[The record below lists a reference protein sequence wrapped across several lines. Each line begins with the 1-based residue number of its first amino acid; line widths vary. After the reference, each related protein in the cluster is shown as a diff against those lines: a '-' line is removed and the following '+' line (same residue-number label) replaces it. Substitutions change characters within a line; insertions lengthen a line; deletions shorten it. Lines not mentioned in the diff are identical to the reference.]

1 MTPRE
6 ILTPLNL
13 GLVALLATVTA
24 AGFVLV
30 PAGSTLPVH
39 WGITGEADGF
49 LPRDAALLM
58 LPFIA
63 MLVLALLVGAQRLA
77 GEQRRQ
83 ASRFAIAAVVPA
95 LLALF
100 TAIQVGTVMIGSGL
114 AVDMVR
120 VVVVGVG
127 VLFIVLGNVMPK
139 TQPNWIAGIRLPWTL
154 SDPVN
159 WQATHRM
166 GGLLMMAGGAVIV
179 LAAIVTGHP
188 MTLLAVTLVCV
199 FLPVLVT
206 TIYSYRLSRQMRR
219 G

>member
-1 MTPRE
+1 MTPRD
-6 ILTPLNL
+6 ILTPLNI
-13 GLVALLATVTA
+13 GLVAILAIATA

-30 PAGSTLPVH
+30 PAGTTLPVH

-58 LPFIA
+58 LPLIA
-63 MLVLALLVGAQRLA
+63 LLILALLVGAQRLA

-83 ASRFAIAAVVPA
+83 ASRFAIAAAVPA

-100 TAIQVGTVMIGSGL
+100 TAIQVGTVMIGSGVD
-114 AVDMVR
+114 VDMVR
-120 VVVVGVG
+120 VIVVGVG
-127 VLFIVLGNVMPK
+127 ALFIVLGNVMPK

-159 WQATHRM
+159 WQATHRV
-166 GGLLMMAGGAVIV
+166 GGLLMMVGGAAIV
-179 LAAIVTGHP
+179 LAAILTGHP
-188 MTLLAVTLVCV
+188 MTLLAVTLAGV
-199 FLPVLVT
+199 FLPVVVT
-206 TIYSYRLSRQMRR
+206 TIYSYRLSRQMHR

>member
-1 MTPRE
+1 MTSRD

-13 GLVALLATVTA
+13 GLVVILAIATA
-24 AGFVLV
+24 AGFMLV
-30 PAGSTLPVH
+30 PAGTTLPVH

-58 LPFIA
+58 LPLIA
-63 MLVLALLVGAQRLA
+63 LLVLALLVGVQRLA

-100 TAIQVGTVMIGSGL
+100 TAIQVGTVMIGSGVD
-114 AVDMVR
+114 VDMVR
-120 VVVVGVG
+120 VIVVGVG
-127 VLFIVLGNVMPK
+127 ALFIVLGNVMPK

-159 WQATHRM
+159 WQATHRV
-166 GGLLMMAGGAVIV
+166 GGLLMMAGGAAIV
-179 LAAIVTGHP
+179 LAAILTGHP
-188 MTLLAVTLVCV
+188 MTLLAVTLAGV

-206 TIYSYRLSRQMRR
+206 TIYSYRLSRQMHR

>member
-1 MTPRE
+1 MTPRD

-13 GLVALLATVTA
+13 GLVAILAIATVT
-24 AGFVLV
+24 GFILV
-30 PAGSTLPVH
+30 PAGTTLPVH

-58 LPFIA
+58 LPLIA
-63 MLVLALLVGAQRLA
+63 LLVLALLVGAQRLA

-83 ASRFAIAAVVPA
+83 ASRFAIAAAVPA

-100 TAIQVGTVMIGSGL
+100 TAIQVGTVMIGSGVN
-114 AVDMVR
+114 VDMVR
-120 VVVVGVG
+120 VIVVGVG

-159 WQATHRM
+159 WQATHRV
-166 GGLLMMAGGAVIV
+166 GGLLMMAGGAAIV
-179 LAAIVTGHP
+179 LTAILTGHP
-188 MTLLAVTLVCV
+188 MTLLAVTLIGV
-199 FLPVLVT
+199 FLPVAIT
-206 TIYSYRLSRQMRR
+206 TIYSYRLSRQMHR

>member
-1 MTPRE
+1 MTPRD

-13 GLVALLATVTA
+13 GLVAILAIATV
-24 AGFVLV
+24 AGFILV
-30 PAGSTLPVH
+30 PAGTTLPVH
-39 WGITGEADGF
+39 WGITGKADGF

-58 LPFIA
+58 LPLIA
-63 MLVLALLVGAQRLA
+63 LLVLALLVGAQRLA

-83 ASRFAIAAVVPA
+83 ASRFAIAAAVPA

-100 TAIQVGTVMIGSGL
+100 TAIQVGTVMIGSGVN
-114 AVDMVR
+114 VDMVR
-120 VVVVGVG
+120 VIVVGVG

-166 GGLLMMAGGAVIV
+166 GGLLMIAGGAAIV
-179 LAAIVTGHP
+179 LTAILTGHP
-188 MTLLAVTLVCV
+188 MTLLAVTLIGV
-199 FLPVLVT
+199 FLPVAIT
-206 TIYSYRLSRQMRR
+206 TIYSYRLSRQMHR

>member
-1 MTPRE
+1 MTPRD

-30 PAGSTLPVH
+30 PAGSTQPVH

-58 LPFIA
+58 LPLIA

>member
-1 MTPRE
+1 MTSRD

-13 GLVALLATVTA
+13 GLVAILATATA

-30 PAGSTLPVH
+30 PAGTTLPVH

-58 LPFIA
+58 LPLVA
-63 MLVLALLVGAQRLA
+63 LLVLALLVGAQRLA

-83 ASRFAIAAVVPA
+83 ASRFAIAAVVPG

-100 TAIQVGTVMIGSGL
+100 TAIQVGTVMIGSGVD
-114 AVDMVR
+114 VDMVR
-120 VVVVGVG
+120 VIVGGVG
-127 VLFIVLGNVMPK
+127 ALFIVLGNVMPK

-159 WQATHRM
+159 WQATHRV
-166 GGLLMMAGGAVIV
+166 GGLLMMAGGAAIV
-179 LAAIVTGHP
+179 LAAILTGHP
-188 MTLLAVTLVCV
+188 MTLLAVTLAGV
-199 FLPVLVT
+199 FLPVVVT
-206 TIYSYRLSRQMRR
+206 TIYSYRLSRQMHR

>member
-1 MTPRE
+1 MTPRD

-13 GLVALLATVTA
+13 GLVAILAIATA
-24 AGFVLV
+24 AGFILV
-30 PAGSTLPVH
+30 PAGTTLPVH

-58 LPFIA
+58 LPLIA
-63 MLVLALLVGAQRLA
+63 LLVLALLVGAQRLA

-83 ASRFAIAAVVPA
+83 ASRFAIAAAVPA

-100 TAIQVGTVMIGSGL
+100 TAIQVGTVLIGSGVD
-114 AVDMVR
+114 VDMVR
-120 VVVVGVG
+120 VIVVGVG
-127 VLFIVLGNVMPK
+127 ALFIVLGNVMPK

-159 WQATHRM
+159 WQATHRV
-166 GGLLMMAGGAVIV
+166 GGLLMMAGGAAIV

-188 MTLLAVTLVCV
+188 VALLAITLVGV
-199 FLPVLVT
+199 FLPVAIT
-206 TIYSYRLSRQMRR
+206 TIYSYRLSRQMHR